1 MRGDFETQTLVLK
14 ESTLLAYIDP
24 AVGSMLL
31 QSLGA
36 LALAAMVMG
45 RRLLLVPLEWLYLR
59 RPASAPEAEMSEA
72 AGSEGE
78 K

>member
-1 MRGDFETQTLVLK
+1 LK

-45 RRLLLVPLEWLYLR
+45 RRLFLIPLEWLHLR
-59 RPASAPEAEMSEA
+59 RPTAASEAEVSEA
-72 AGSEGE
+72 VGPACD